1 MKILATLALCA
12 LPTFALAQTSF
23 EADPQ
28 HFQLIFENDCVLVE
42 RAKLGAGESTTAPY
56 VSTGGVVVNLTD
68 AAFERVTQDGKKGA
82 GQRKAK
88 DAWWV
93 TPARIQTI
101 TNTSAQPIEWVVIR
115 PKGKAG
121 CEK

>member
-1 MKILATLALCA
+1 MKVFAMAVVCA
-12 LPTFALAQTSF
+12 MPAFALAQNSF

-28 HFQLIFENDCVLVE
+28 HFQIVFENDCVLVE

-68 AAFERVTQDGKKGA
+68 AAFERVTQDGKKNA
-82 GQRKAK
+82 GKRKAK

-93 TPARIQTI
+93 SPARIQTI
-101 TNTSAQPIEWVVIR
+101 TNTSSEAIEWVVIR